1 MQQSIR
7 VLEHNRLQLESMEQ
21 QLEFLSM
28 TLRDHTRAKET
39 MEGYQNL
46 KENADTLIPI
56 GGSSF
61 LYAKVASPDKAM
73 VGIGGDFTIETKIS
87 EAITKLEERIKDI
100 DEAAKSLTDRYITVE
115 KKVAEI
121 TAQVQQAYNSMGV

>member
-46 KENADTLIPI
+46 KENAETLIPI

-87 EAITKLEERIKDI
+87 EAITKLEERIKEI
-100 DEAAKSLTDRYITVE
+100 DEAEKSLTDRYITVE